1 MAEFEIKIKV
11 DSPIHL
17 GSGQADVNLDS
28 EIVHDALGFPYF
40 PAKRFKGLLYE
51 SAVEVFEMCELA
63 GIDTKDLVNPE
74 KIFNRNSDD
83 TGNVSDVQIIVPN
96 FYFKDY
102 QKICD
107 EWKYLQKKYPEVFS
121 PKDILNSYSSVR
133 YQTKLENGITVDGSL
148 RNLRVL
154 NAGVEFFGT
163 VTVLNSSNRVLNLIA
178 LSLKNLS
185 VAGTKR
191 NRGFGHITC
200 TATCDKISTTDI
212 IEKFLKKVV

>member
-51 SAVEVFEMCELA
+51 SAVEVLEMCELA
-63 GIDTKDLVNPE
+63 GIDTKNLAEPE

-83 TGNVSDVQIIVPN
+83 TGNVSEVQIIVPN

-121 PKDILNSYSSVR
+121 PADILNSYSSVR
-133 YQTKLENGITVDGSL
+133 YQTKLENGIAADGSL

-163 VTVLNSSNRVLNLIA
+163 VTVLNSSKRVLNLIA
-178 LSLKNLS
+178 LALKNLS
-185 VAGTKR
+185 AAGTKR

-212 IEKFLKKVV
+212 IEKFLEKAV

>member
-83 TGNVSDVQIIVPN
+83 AGNVSDVQIIVPN

-121 PKDILNSYSSVR
+121 PADILNSYSSVR
-133 YQTKLENGITVDGSL
+133 YQTKLKDGITVDGSL

-163 VTVLNSSNRVLNLIA
+163 VTVLNSSKRVLNLIA
-178 LSLKNLS
+178 LALKNLS
-185 VAGTKR
+185 AAGTKR

-212 IEKFLKKVV
+212 IEKFLTKVV